1 MKHQVL
7 KPFVCEVS
15 EEFILPGTSFN
26 CDDYNR
32 VNKLHDLGFIR
43 KNDESEKL
51 KKPSTPK
58 KVTKNATKD

>member
-1 MKHQVL
+1 MEHVVL
-7 KPFVCEVS
+7 KPFIDEATGVY
-15 EEFILPGTSFN
+15 LMPGALFV

-32 VNKLHDLGFIR
+32 VLKVHELGFIR

-58 KVTKNATKD
+58 KVTKHVSKD

>member
-1 MKHQVL
+1 MEHQVL
-7 KPFVCEVS
+7 KPFVDEVS
-15 EEFILPGTSFN
+15 GEFLMPGTSFI

-32 VNKLHDLGFIR
+32 VLKAHELGFIR

-58 KVTKNATKD
+58 KVTKNAKQD

>member
-7 KPFVCEVS
+7 IPFVDEVTGVY
-15 EEFILPGTSFN
+15 LMPGTSFI

-32 VNKLHDLGFIR
+32 VQKVHELGFIR

-51 KKPSTPK
+51 KKPSTTK
-58 KVTKNATKD
+58 KVTKNAKQD